1 MGNYAIRRERTFI
14 KPCDSSRKLDILA
27 RKARKVESAPA
38 AVIQAVV
45 EAVSP
50 IFE

>member
-1 MGNYAIRRERTFI
+1 VRT
-14 KPCDSSRKLDILA
+14 LDILA

-38 AVIQAVV
+38 EVVQAVV

>member
-1 MGNYAIRRERTFI
+1 MKYFNT
-14 KPCDSSRKLDILA
+14 SNVLNILTM
-27 RKARKVESAPA
+27 KARKVESAPA
-38 AVIQAVV
+38 AVIEAVV

>member
-1 MGNYAIRRERTFI
+1 MKLCGPKRT
-14 KPCDSSRKLDILA
+14 LDILA

-38 AVIQAVV
+38 AVIEAVV